1 MRLWIAEK
9 PSLAKTLAEAL
20 GSARRQAG
28 YFDTAQ
34 GRVSWCIGHL
44 YELYSPEDYDERY
57 KTWAAADLPI
67 LPGAWKRK
75 ATKRGREQLK
85 VLRPLLKA
93 ASEVVNAGD
102 PDREGQ
108 LLVDEVLEECGW
120 KGKTLRIWLQ
130 DLTPAGI
137 RKAAGQLKPNSQYL
151 GLSQAAEARSRAD
164 WLVGMNL
171 SRAYTIRG
179 RMGGPGS
186 GVRSVGRVQTPT
198 LALVVRRDEEIENFV
213 PRDFF
218 TVQATFDAGRDR
230 VFAADWQIPETLDGV
245 DEEGRL
251 LASGPADAVVAR
263 VSGQP
268 AEIAKV
274 ERKRKSEAPPLPF
287 TLADLQSHC
296 SAKFGLSAQATLDV
310 AQALYETHKLTSYP
324 RTDCAYLSENQHGE
338 AKGVLQAVAG
348 NLPGLAPHLKGASLA
363 RRHKA
368 FNNKKVGAHTGLIP
382 TAQAG
387 GAGRLSD
394 IERKVYEAICKRYL
408 GLYLPDHEFEQTVIE
423 VACAG
428 ERFVA
433 KGRRPLVAGWKAL
446 YGVEAVD
453 DETGE
458 DEAGEGDA
466 ADRLLPAVERGEA
479 ARCTDARRQDKK
491 TKPPARY
498 TEGTLIKAMA
508 NIAKIVTDPRVKARL
523 RETAGIGTEAT
534 RASILEVLK
543 KRDFLE
549 AKGKKLISTLKG
561 RALVHELP
569 SALTSP
575 DVTAAWEE
583 LLAEMADGK
592 GDFAAF
598 LAKQSDWV
606 TRLVARAK
614 EGLPGHLLNPAPAE
628 EGPPCPC
635 CQKASLRR
643 REGRYGAFWGCGGY
657 PKCTA
662 LCDDQDGT
670 PNLANM
676 REGKKPSAGGGGK
689 TAKAS
694 KALSRGRGA
703 RRGRRRAPA

>member
-9 PSLAKTLAEAL
+9 PSLARTLAEAL
-20 GSARRQAG
+20 GSPRKQAG
-28 YFDTAQ
+28 YFETAQ

-85 VLRPLLKA
+85 VLRPLLKQA
-93 ASEVVNAGD
+93 TEVVNAGD

-120 KGKTLRIWLQ
+120 KGKTARIWLQ

-137 RKAAGQLKPNSQYL
+137 RKAAGQLKPNSAYL

-179 RMGGPGS
+179 RMDGPGS

-213 PRDFF
+213 SRDFF
-218 TVQATFDAGRDR
+218 GVQATFDAGRER
-230 VFAADWQIPETLDGV
+230 VFAADWQLPEDLDGV

-251 LASGPADAVVAR
+251 LAPGPADAVVAKVTGR
-263 VSGQP
+263 P
-268 AEIAKV
+268 AEIARV
-274 ERKRKSEAPPLPF
+274 ERKKKSEAPPLPF

-296 SAKFGLSAQATLDV
+296 SAKFGLAAQATLDV

-368 FNNKKVGAHTGLIP
+368 FNDKKVGAHTGLIP
-382 TAQAG
+382 TANGG

-408 GLYLPDHEFEQTVIE
+408 GLYLPDFEFEQTVIE
-423 VACAG
+423 VACVG

-433 KGRRPLVAGWKAL
+433 KGKRPLVAGWKAL
-446 YGVEAVD
+446 YGVEDAD
-453 DETGE
+453 ASE
-458 DEAGEGDA
+458 DADA
-466 ADRLLPAVERGEA
+466 EDGKEADRLLPAVNTGEA
-479 ARCTDARRQDKK
+479 ARCAAAQRVDKK

-508 NIAKIVTDPRVKARL
+508 NIARMVTNPKVKARL

-543 KRDFLE
+543 KREFLQ
-549 AKGKKLISTLKG
+549 ADGKKLISTPKG

-569 SALTSP
+569 SALTLP

-614 EGLPGHLLNPAPAE
+614 EGLPGHLLNPAPIE

-635 CQKASLRR
+635 CQKANLRR
-643 REGRYGAFWGCGGY
+643 REGQYGAFWGCGGY

-670 PNLANM
+670 PDLANM
-676 REGKKPSAGGGGK
+676 REGKKPTGR
-689 TAKAS
+689 S
-694 KALSRGRGA
+694 KGSSTPSRGRGGRGG
-703 RRGRRRAPA
+703 RRGRGRAMA